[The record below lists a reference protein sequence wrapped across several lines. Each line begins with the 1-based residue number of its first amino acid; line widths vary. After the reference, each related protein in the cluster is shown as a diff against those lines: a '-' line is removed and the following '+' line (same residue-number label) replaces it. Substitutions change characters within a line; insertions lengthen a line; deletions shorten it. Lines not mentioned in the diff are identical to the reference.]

1 MRSECSVFAE
11 YASIMKDSYKCYE
24 KVLIVIVTAIVL
36 CFSVHVR
43 ASGVGNK
50 ESAQEIVNEYFS
62 LIGNDWDKFAEL
74 YTNEQINSFKNF
86 LENEKNIREY
96 VGVLNVRKAKLIES
110 IEIKYDDVKDMID
123 EDYTGKKIKIFAV
136 GADYDVYEDTKYFSE
151 GIIYNFLIL
160 EEQNGQWR
168 VNTLM
173 QIADPSLLKMKGY
186 HFQSDY
192 NITENIMEA
201 RENGY
206 LVNGKGKVFSDINEK
221 EIDGSLVD
229 EYAILNKRTVPT
241 DDTTI
246 SYGTY
251 KNGVYQNRK
260 SIKFHDYCKGV
271 SAGEVRGKSFDG
283 TARKAVDIAI
293 KTYTWH
299 YKIVPID
306 PTHSV
311 DIKNTMQSYKPEKIS
326 ENKKVT
332 SDYNAVKNI
341 WMESYKGNIFAAGY
355 GAGDY
360 NSSGKNGG
368 RLMQN
373 GCRYLVDKKKY
384 SFYQCLHYYYDY
396 SIDGSTGGPLRFFDN
411 NKIDLGK

>member
-1 MRSECSVFAE
+1 
-11 YASIMKDSYKCYE
+11 MKDSYKCYE

-168 VNTLM
+168 GNTLM

>member
-1 MRSECSVFAE
+1 
-11 YASIMKDSYKCYE
+11 MKDSYKCYE

-411 NKIDLGK
+411 NKIYLGK

>member
-1 MRSECSVFAE
+1 
-11 YASIMKDSYKCYE
+11 MKDSYKCYE

-160 EEQNGQWR
+160 EKQNGQWR

-299 YKIVPID
+299 YKIIPID

>member
-1 MRSECSVFAE
+1 
-11 YASIMKDSYKCYE
+11 MKDSYKCYE

-368 RLMQN
+368 RLMQMD
-373 GCRYLVDKKKY
+373 VDILLIKRNIV
-384 SFYQCLHYYYDY
+384 FINAC
-396 SIDGSTGGPLRFFDN
+396 IITM
-411 NKIDLGK
+411 IIV

>member
-1 MRSECSVFAE
+1 
-11 YASIMKDSYKCYE
+11 MKDSYKCYE

-311 DIKNTMQSYKPEKIS
+311 DIKNTMQSYKPQKIS

>member
-1 MRSECSVFAE
+1 
-11 YASIMKDSYKCYE
+11 MKDSYKCYE

-251 KNGVYQNRK
+251 KNRVYQNRK

-341 WMESYKGNIFAAGY
+341 WMESYKGNIFDMEQGIII
-355 GAGDY
+355 
-360 NSSGKNGG
+360 
-368 RLMQN
+368 
-373 GCRYLVDKKKY
+373 LVEKMEED
-384 SFYQCLHYYYDY
+384 
-396 SIDGSTGGPLRFFDN
+396 
-411 NKIDLGK
+411 

>member
-1 MRSECSVFAE
+1 
-11 YASIMKDSYKCYE
+11 MKDSYKCYE

-50 ESAQEIVNEYFS
+50 ESAQEMVNEYFS

>member
-1 MRSECSVFAE
+1 
-11 YASIMKDSYKCYE
+11 MKDSYKCYE

-411 NKIDLGK
+411 NKIDLGRPAMKSQP

>member
-1 MRSECSVFAE
+1 
-11 YASIMKDSYKCYE
+11 MKDSYKCYE

-368 RLMQN
+368 RFMQN

>member
-1 MRSECSVFAE
+1 
-11 YASIMKDSYKCYE
+11 MKDSYKCYE

-293 KTYTWH
+293 KRYTWH

>member
-1 MRSECSVFAE
+1 
-11 YASIMKDSYKCYE
+11 MKDSYKCYE

-368 RLMQN
+368 RLMRTRKYGEADNLQKTEVDVRLHSSGDADFELKRVFTGLEHHERTA
-373 GCRYLVDKKKY
+373 GCSL
-384 SFYQCLHYYYDY
+384 Q
-396 SIDGSTGGPLRFFDN
+396 G
-411 NKIDLGK
+411 

>member
-1 MRSECSVFAE
+1 
-11 YASIMKDSYKCYE
+11 MKDSYKCYE

-311 DIKNTMQSYKPEKIS
+311 DIKNTMQSYKTEKIS

>member
-1 MRSECSVFAE
+1 
-11 YASIMKDSYKCYE
+11 MKDSYKCYE

-271 SAGEVRGKSFDG
+271 SAGEVRVKSFDG

>member
-1 MRSECSVFAE
+1 
-11 YASIMKDSYKCYE
+11 MKDSYKCYE

-192 NITENIMEA
+192 NITENIMQA

>member
-1 MRSECSVFAE
+1 
-11 YASIMKDSYKCYE
+11 MKDSYKCYE

-246 SYGTY
+246 SYGIY

>member
-1 MRSECSVFAE
+1 
-11 YASIMKDSYKCYE
+11 MKDSYKCYE

-96 VGVLNVRKAKLIES
+96 VGVLNVRKAKLIEC

>member
-1 MRSECSVFAE
+1 
-11 YASIMKDSYKCYE
+11 MKDSYKCYE

-360 NSSGKNGG
+360 NSNGKNGG

>member
-1 MRSECSVFAE
+1 
-11 YASIMKDSYKCYE
+11 MKDSYKCYE

-411 NKIDLGK
+411 NKIDLGN

>member
-1 MRSECSVFAE
+1 
-11 YASIMKDSYKCYE
+11 MKDSYKCYE

-251 KNGVYQNRK
+251 KNGVYQKRK

>member
-1 MRSECSVFAE
+1 
-11 YASIMKDSYKCYE
+11 MKDSYKCYE

-50 ESAQEIVNEYFS
+50 ESAQDIVNEYFS

>member
-1 MRSECSVFAE
+1 
-11 YASIMKDSYKCYE
+11 MKDSYKCYE

-36 CFSVHVR
+36 CFSVHVK

>member
-1 MRSECSVFAE
+1 
-11 YASIMKDSYKCYE
+11 MKDSYKCYE

>member
-1 MRSECSVFAE
+1 
-11 YASIMKDSYKCYE
+11 MKDSYKCYE

-50 ESAQEIVNEYFS
+50 ESAQEIMNEYFS

>member
-1 MRSECSVFAE
+1 
-11 YASIMKDSYKCYE
+11 MKDSYKCYE

-326 ENKKVT
+326 ENKKAT

>member
-1 MRSECSVFAE
+1 
-11 YASIMKDSYKCYE
+11 MKDSYKCYE

-246 SYGTY
+246 SFGTY

>member
-1 MRSECSVFAE
+1 
-11 YASIMKDSYKCYE
+11 MKDSYKCYE

-62 LIGNDWDKFAEL
+62 LIGNDWDKFAES

>member
-1 MRSECSVFAE
+1 
-11 YASIMKDSYKCYE
+11 MKDSYKCYE
-24 KVLIVIVTAIVL
+24 KVLIVIVTAIFL
-36 CFSVHVR
+36 CSSVHVR

-186 HFQSDY
+186 HFQSVY

>member
-1 MRSECSVFAE
+1 
-11 YASIMKDSYKCYE
+11 MKDSYKCYE

-384 SFYQCLHYYYDY
+384 SFYQCLHYHYDY

>member
-1 MRSECSVFAE
+1 
-11 YASIMKDSYKCYE
+11 MKDSYKCYE

-168 VNTLM
+168 GNTLM
-173 QIADPSLLKMKGY
+173 QIADPSLFKMKGY

>member
-1 MRSECSVFAE
+1 
-11 YASIMKDSYKCYE
+11 MKDSYKCYE

-192 NITENIMEA
+192 NITEKIMEA

>member
-1 MRSECSVFAE
+1 
-11 YASIMKDSYKCYE
+11 MKDSYKCYE

-251 KNGVYQNRK
+251 KNGVYRNRK

>member
-1 MRSECSVFAE
+1 
-11 YASIMKDSYKCYE
+11 MKDSYKCYE

-206 LVNGKGKVFSDINEK
+206 LFNGK
-221 EIDGSLVD
+221 
-229 EYAILNKRTVPT
+229 
-241 DDTTI
+241 
-246 SYGTY
+246 
-251 KNGVYQNRK
+251 
-260 SIKFHDYCKGV
+260 
-271 SAGEVRGKSFDG
+271 
-283 TARKAVDIAI
+283 
-293 KTYTWH
+293 
-299 YKIVPID
+299 
-306 PTHSV
+306 
-311 DIKNTMQSYKPEKIS
+311 
-326 ENKKVT
+326 
-332 SDYNAVKNI
+332 
-341 WMESYKGNIFAAGY
+341 
-355 GAGDY
+355 
-360 NSSGKNGG
+360 
-368 RLMQN
+368 
-373 GCRYLVDKKKY
+373 
-384 SFYQCLHYYYDY
+384 
-396 SIDGSTGGPLRFFDN
+396 
-411 NKIDLGK
+411 

>member
-1 MRSECSVFAE
+1 
-11 YASIMKDSYKCYE
+11 MKDSYKCYE

-260 SIKFHDYCKGV
+260 SIKFHDYCKDV

>member
-1 MRSECSVFAE
+1 
-11 YASIMKDSYKCYE
+11 MKDSYKCYE

-396 SIDGSTGGPLRFFDN
+396 SIDGSTGGPLLFFDN